1 MVQKGN
7 FKDILVMK
15 GMGRVDDTRPID
27 CEMKTPGCAR
37 GSKELKR
44 CIEKTTPFDVR

>member
-1 MVQKGN
+1 MSTKNPLDFTQGDY
-7 FKDILVMK
+7 FYE
-15 GMGRVDDTRPID
+15 T
-27 CEMKTPGCAR
+27 KTPGCAR